1 MDGLVDDKRARE
13 GEGREEGNVR
23 TGGKKGKSIGVFSLP
38 LSLLLRTY
46 LSFAPPPELATL
58 GPPPPPP
65 RLGAGAAV
73 GKVVL
78 MPLVLP
84 LRRLMSGCGSGRREG
99 LSCRVLLLEVAAVQM
114 LLLLNVVGVV
124 GRRAARRR
132 TYTRGSIL
140 DWTGSDDD
148 EGGGGGAVRCLCFQE
163 QAERS
168 PEPPA
173 VDGE

>member
-1 MDGLVDDKRARE
+1 M
-13 GEGREEGNVR
+13 R

-46 LSFAPPPELATL
+46 LSFAPPPGLATL

-148 EGGGGGAVRCLCFQE
+148 
-163 QAERS
+163 
-168 PEPPA
+168 
-173 VDGE
+173 DGEEEEGEQCAVFAFKSRQSEAPSPLLWMESKRVSDEY